1 MSFLK
6 RTTAVGLLCLGA
18 GAGVSAHELNPG
30 YLQLREVQ
38 ARTFEVMWKMAR
50 RGALRLKMRPAFP
63 DTCQATTAVREQLTP
78 GSAVQRWTMRCEEDL
93 TGQAIGIDGLTSTQT
108 DVLVRI
114 EMADGRSLT
123 ARLVPTAPVWQ
134 VPGVPTWTEVA
145 RTYLWLG
152 VEHILLGVDHLLFVL
167 GLLIIVNGT
176 WRLVKTITAFTIA
189 HSITLGGAT
198 LGWVSVP
205 ARPVNA
211 VVALS
216 ILFLGLEI
224 VRSRR
229 GERSLTTERPWLVA
243 FSFGL
248 LHGFGFAGALTA
260 RGLPQSEI
268 PLALLFFNAG
278 VEVGQVAFVL
288 LVLAMLWSYRRLEVA
303 WPSWSEPLPAYGIGA
318 MGAFWF
324 ITRLLMLLPSS
335 A

>member
-1 MSFLK
+1 M
-6 RTTAVGLLCLGA
+6 LLCLGIGA
-18 GAGVSAHELNPG
+18 GASAHELNPG

-38 ARTFEVMWKMAR
+38 PRTFDVLWKIAR
-50 RGALRLKMRPAFP
+50 RGGMRLDMRPAFP
-63 DTCQATTAVREQLTP
+63 EVCQATTAVREQLTP
-78 GSAVQRWTMRCEEDL
+78 SSVIERWTVSCTEDL
-93 TGQAIGIDGLTSTQT
+93 TGHTIAIDGLTSTQT

-114 EMADGRSLT
+114 EMADERTLT
-123 ARLVPTAPVWQ
+123 ARLVPTSPAWT
-134 VPGVPTWTEVA
+134 VPGIPTWTEVA

-167 GLLIIVNGT
+167 GLLIIVSGS
-176 WRLVKTITAFTIA
+176 WRLVQTITAFTIA

-216 ILFLGLEI
+216 ILFLGAEI
-224 VRSRR
+224 LRARR
-229 GERSLTTERPWLVA
+229 GERSLTGERPWLVA

-260 RGLPQSEI
+260 LGLPQSEI
-268 PLALLFFNAG
+268 PLALLFFNVG

-288 LVLAMLWSYRRLEVA
+288 LVLAMLSSYRRLEVV

-324 ITRLLMLLPSS
+324 ITRMLMLIGRS

>member
-1 MSFLK
+1 M
-6 RTTAVGLLCLGA
+6 LLCLGFGA
-18 GAGVSAHELNPG
+18 GASAHELNPG

-38 ARTFEVMWKMAR
+38 PRTFDVLWKIAR
-50 RGALRLKMRPAFP
+50 RGGMRLDMRPAFP
-63 DTCQATTAVREQLTP
+63 EVCQATTAVREQLTP
-78 GSAVQRWTMRCEEDL
+78 SSVIERWTVSCTEDL
-93 TGQAIGIDGLTSTQT
+93 TGHTIAIDGLTSTQT

-114 EMADGRSLT
+114 EMADERTLT
-123 ARLVPTAPVWQ
+123 ARLVPTSPAWT

-167 GLLIIVNGT
+167 GLLIIVSGS
-176 WRLVKTITAFTIA
+176 WRLVQTITAFTIA

-216 ILFLGLEI
+216 ILFLGAEI
-224 VRSRR
+224 LRARR
-229 GERSLTTERPWLVA
+229 GERSLTGERPWLVA

-260 RGLPQSEI
+260 LGLPQGEI
-268 PLALLFFNAG
+268 PLALLFFNVG
-278 VEVGQVAFVL
+278 VEVGQVTFVL
-288 LVLAMLWSYRRLEVA
+288 LVLAMLWSYRRLEVV

-324 ITRLLMLLPSS
+324 ITRMLMLIGRS